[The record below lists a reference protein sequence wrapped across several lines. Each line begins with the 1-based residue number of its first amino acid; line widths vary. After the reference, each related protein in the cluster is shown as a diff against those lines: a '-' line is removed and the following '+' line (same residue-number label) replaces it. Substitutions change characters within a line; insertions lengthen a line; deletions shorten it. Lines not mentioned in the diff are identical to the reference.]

1 MENGIK
7 INDFYYEKDDI
18 ITTDKYLNFCKSNSN
33 ISYIKIDY
41 FYIGNFIWRGKLHPT
56 DVKNICITGHSDYPL
71 TETIA
76 NKFKLIFG
84 TNRQCDS
91 NNCFALPL
99 GIGNYCE
106 DSPLHKIY
114 GDTNILI
121 DIHRNNTQKENL
133 SYMNFNPDTYPT
145 ERNYVFDK
153 FYKNSWT
160 NVGSI
165 ENTLNGRIKYLQEIK
180 KSKFVFCPRGN
191 GIDTHR
197 LWETLYVGSIPI
209 VKFDNNAHH
218 MFLDLPI
225 LFVENWDCITE
236 EFLFQKY
243 NEFINKKWNMT
254 KLKFEFWENFINKS
268 IC

>member
-1 MENGIK
+1 
-7 INDFYYEKDDI
+7 
-18 ITTDKYLNFCKSNSN
+18 
-33 ISYIKIDY
+33 
-41 FYIGNFIWRGKLHPT
+41 
-56 DVKNICITGHSDYPL
+56 
-71 TETIA
+71 
-76 NKFKLIFG
+76 
-84 TNRQCDS
+84 
-91 NNCFALPL
+91 LPL